1 MKLFVGLG
9 NLGIPRYGDDDKITS
24 SDLRPLFEK
33 YGVVTECEC
42 ISNKNYAFVHM
53 EEDSQGTAAVRNLD
67 GHWIKGRSIK
77 VETGEMKGPRR
88 FASINLDGTA
98 FDPMTIEVPNCCSR
112 LAIFFHMNKC
122 KILVLDTF
130 ALCDN
135 SILFKKWT

>member
-53 EEDSQGTAAVRNLD
+53 ETDSQGTAAVRNLD

-77 VETGEMKGPRR
+77 VETGEMKGPRK
-88 FASINLDGTA
+88 FSEKMKQLGIQ
-98 FDPMTIEVPNCCSR
+98 
-112 LAIFFHMNKC
+112 LATNDKTM
-122 KILVLDTF
+122 VSE
-130 ALCDN
+130 AVRER
-135 SILFKKWT
+135 

>member
-77 VETGEMKGPRR
+77 VHRGKSFQKVQKLGIGGNIYTTVTDTTNEETM
-88 FASINLDGTA
+88 ASEA
-98 FDPMTIEVPNCCSR
+98 VRER
-112 LAIFFHMNKC
+112 
-122 KILVLDTF
+122 
-130 ALCDN
+130 
-135 SILFKKWT
+135 